1 MSFDVENYENPQ
13 QLINEGLEFLEKL
26 HGVDVDKSILG
37 KEVLYNMVCLG
48 IEAIFTGKL
57 LAYDAVI
64 DHSNI
69 FRLLRELGQREDVP
83 HYESWMATAKLMA
96 KFQSYCSLD
105 IVEVKIPNKKEL
117 EQMFGFGFEVE
128 NFVKTNIVA

>member
-1 MSFDVENYENPQ
+1 MSIDVESYENPQ
-13 QLINEGLEFLEKL
+13 QLIDEGLEFIAKL

-48 IEAIFTGKL
+48 IEAVFTGKL

-69 FRLLRELGQREDVP
+69 FRLLRVLGHLEEILRYVQWV
-83 HYESWMATAKLMA
+83 AIAKLI
-96 KFQSYCSLD
+96 
-105 IVEVKIPNKKEL
+105 IV
-117 EQMFGFGFEVE
+117 
-128 NFVKTNIVA
+128 FVRL

>member
-1 MSFDVENYENPQ
+1 MAIDVEKYEDPQ
-13 QLINEGLEFLEKL
+13 HLINEGVEYLEKL

-48 IEAIFTGKL
+48 IEAVFTGKL

-83 HYESWMATAKLMA
+83 HYDAWMDTAKLMA
-96 KFQSYCSLD
+96 KFQSYCSLEV
-105 IVEVKIPNKKEL
+105 VEVKIPNKNEL
-117 EQMFGFGFEVE
+117 NRMFEFGFEVE
-128 NFVKTNIVA
+128 SFAKA